1 MKISDTFPDEIY
13 TTRWRLNMAKGYL
26 ELIKK
31 KAEEAGLLN
40 DAKMQAKIQEAE
52 DAAVVAA
59 YNYNQALQNEQS
71 KEKRGKAK

>member
-1 MKISDTFPDEIY
+1 M
-13 TTRWRLNMAKGYL
+13 

-40 DAKMQAKIQEAE
+40 DAEMQAKIREAE

-71 KEKRGKAK
+71 KEKRGKTK

>member
-31 KAEEAGLLN
+31 KAEEDGKLD
-40 DAKMQAKIQEAE
+40 DAATQAEIRKAE
-52 DAAVVAA
+52 DAAVIAA

-71 KEKRGKAK
+71 KGKRGKAK

>member
-31 KAEEAGLLN
+31 K
-40 DAKMQAKIQEAE
+40 
-52 DAAVVAA
+52 
-59 YNYNQALQNEQS
+59 S
-71 KEKRGKAK
+71 RGGGAT